1 MTQAKN
7 PVPRKPAKAAPEN
20 MPNDAPDIQGEGNYD
35 ATRRY
40 DKAASDFAKSG
51 KVDEA
56 ARAAQ
61 PKDAKEAEEM
71 RRAEQAGRSHAKAD
85 ADDDMDDS
93 DDEGAEGDTL
103 SRR

>member
-1 MTQAKN
+1 MSKAKN
-7 PVPRKPAKAAPEN
+7 PAPRKPAKAAPDN
-20 MPNDAPDIQGEGNYD
+20 APNDAPDIQGEGNYD

-61 PKDAKEAEEM
+61 PRDAKEAEQL
-71 RRAEQAGRSHAKAD
+71 RRAEQAGRSHSKG
-85 ADDDMDDS
+85 DDDGTDVDD
-93 DDEGAEGDTL
+93 DEGDTL
-103 SRR
+103 PRR

>member
-1 MTQAKN
+1 MTKPKN
-7 PVPRKPAKAAPEN
+7 PSPRKPTQDAA
-20 MPNDAPDIQGEGNYD
+20 DAPDIQGEGNYD

-61 PKDAKEAEEM
+61 PRDAKEAEEL
-71 RRAEQAGRSHAKAD
+71 RRAEQAGRSHSKGED
-85 ADDDMDDS
+85 DGTDIDDD
-93 DDEGAEGDTL
+93 EGDTL

>member
-1 MTQAKN
+1 MTKAKD
-7 PVPRKPAKAAPEN
+7 PSSRKPAKGATGS
-20 MPNDAPDIQGEGNYD
+20 PDIQGEGNYD

-61 PKDAKEAEEM
+61 PRDAKEAEQL
-71 RRAEQAGRSHAKAD
+71 RSAEQTGRSHSKGED
-85 ADDDMDDS
+85 DGSEVDDD
-93 DDEGAEGDTL
+93 EGDTL
-103 SRR
+103 TRR

>member
-1 MTQAKN
+1 MTKAKN
-7 PVPRKPAKAAPEN
+7 PSPRKPAKDTA
-20 MPNDAPDIQGEGNYD
+20 DAPDIQGEGNYD
-35 ATRRY
+35 ATRHY

-61 PKDAKEAEEM
+61 PRDAKEAEEL
-71 RRAEQAGRSHAKAD
+71 RRAEQAGRSHSKGED
-85 ADDDMDDS
+85 DGTDVDDD
-93 DDEGAEGDTL
+93 EGDTL

>member
-1 MTQAKN
+1 MSKAKS
-7 PVPRKPAKAAPEN
+7 PSPRQPAGHAA
-20 MPNDAPDIQGEGNYD
+20 DAPDIQGEGNYD

-61 PKDAKEAEEM
+61 PRDPKEAEQL
-71 RRAEQAGRSHAKAD
+71 RRAEQAGRSHSKGED
-85 ADDDMDDS
+85 DGIDDD
-93 DDEGAEGDTL
+93 EGDTL

>member
-1 MTQAKN
+1 MGKAKSPN
-7 PVPRKPAKAAPEN
+7 PRQPAGNPA
-20 MPNDAPDIQGEGNYD
+20 DAPDIQGEGNYD

-40 DKAASDFAKSG
+40 DKAATDFAKSG

-61 PKDAKEAEEM
+61 PRDPKEAEQL
-71 RRAEQAGRSHAKAD
+71 RRAEQAGRSHSKGE
-85 ADDDMDDS
+85 DDGIDGD
-93 DDEGAEGDTL
+93 EGDTL

>member
-1 MTQAKN
+1 MTKAKN
-7 PVPRKPAKAAPEN
+7 PAPRNPAKVTPD
-20 MPNDAPDIQGEGNYD
+20 DAPDIQGEGNYD

-51 KVDEA
+51 KVDDA

-61 PKDAKEAEEM
+61 PKDAKDAEEM
-71 RRAEQAGRSHAKAD
+71 RRAEQAGRSHAKGE
-85 ADDDMDDS
+85 DDDMDG
-93 DDEGAEGDTL
+93 DDEGDTL

>member
-1 MTQAKN
+1 MSKAKN
-7 PVPRKPAKAAPEN
+7 PSPRKPKDTAG
-20 MPNDAPDIQGEGNYD
+20 APDIQGEGNYD

-51 KVDEA
+51 KVEEA

-61 PKDAKEAEEM
+61 PRDAKEAEQL
-71 RRAEQAGRSHAKAD
+71 RRAEQAGRSRSKGEE
-85 ADDDMDDS
+85 DDGTDIDND
-93 DDEGAEGDTL
+93 EGDTL

>member
-1 MTQAKN
+1 MTKAKN
-7 PVPRKPAKAAPEN
+7 PAPRNPAKGTPV
-20 MPNDAPDIQGEGNYD
+20 DAPDIQGEGNYD

-40 DKAASDFAKSG
+40 DKSASDFAKSG

>member
-1 MTQAKN
+1 MTKAKN
-7 PVPRKPAKAAPEN
+7 PAPRNPAKGTPV
-20 MPNDAPDIQGEGNYD
+20 DAPDIQGEGNYD

-40 DKAASDFAKSG
+40 DKSASDFAKSG

-71 RRAEQAGRSHAKAD
+71 RRAEQAGRSHAKGE
-85 ADDDMDDS
+85 DDDMADS
-93 DDEGAEGDTL
+93 DDDEGDTL

>member
-1 MTQAKN
+1 MSKVKSPN
-7 PVPRKPAKAAPEN
+7 PRQPAGDAA
-20 MPNDAPDIQGEGNYD
+20 DVPDIQGEGNYD

-61 PKDAKEAEEM
+61 PRDAKEAEQLQ
-71 RRAEQAGRSHAKAD
+71 RAEQAGRSRSKGEDNAGE
-85 ADDDMDDS
+85 ADDD
-93 DDEGAEGDTL
+93 EGDALT
-103 SRR
+103 RR

>member
-1 MTQAKN
+1 MSKAKSPN
-7 PVPRKPAKAAPEN
+7 PRQPADNAA
-20 MPNDAPDIQGEGNYD
+20 DAPDIQGEGNYD

-61 PKDAKEAEEM
+61 PRDAKEAEQLQ
-71 RRAEQAGRSHAKAD
+71 RAEQAGRSRSKGEDNASEAGND
-85 ADDDMDDS
+85 
-93 DDEGAEGDTL
+93 EGDTL
-103 SRR
+103 TRR